1 MFASKSHG
9 LTRLHAREEPV
20 RGHYGFS
27 EMRSLGYPEGGVDL
41 SLAKLPLPIKKF
53 LRALES
59 RDYPALCETLARDAA
74 VIEQER
80 DVPSEAIRAWSKN
93 RSRMQ
98 TSPAIRSSQ
107 PKPAQ
112 PRP

>member
-20 RGHYGFS
+20 RGHYGS
-27 EMRSLGYPEGGVDL
+27 AKCVPGVDL